1 MGVRV
6 SIIIPCFNVE
16 AFVERAIASALQQT
30 YQNVEI
36 ICVDNNSTD
45 STRLILQKY
54 AKEYPTEIQVFSA
67 TQQGAPAARNLG
79 LLYATGE
86 WIQFL
91 DADDEILP
99 DKLERQLGS
108 LESGM
113 TLVIGTPEYVD
124 IDGHTT
130 IFPIWPEIWLG
141 LAHGMHAGNT
151 VANLYRK
158 DVLRLIGGWK
168 ENLPFLQ
175 DLHLLFELLQR
186 QAVIQTDQIPSCRCY
201 DRPSGKITQQD
212 PAGMYE
218 AAIHFNHTI
227 NSWLQEN
234 AAVYWQCHESSF
246 YTALLRRIKL
256 LAKYDINQAMLLAK
270 QYLPQDFVPPRE
282 NEFSVGL
289 WHQLAYPLLGLE
301 RSERLKRWLIS

>member
-1 MGVRV
+1 MRV

-45 STRLILQKY
+45 GTRLILQKY
-54 AKEYPTEIQVFSA
+54 AKEYPSNVQVLSA
-67 TQQGAPAARNLG
+67 AKQGAPIARNLG
-79 LLYATGE
+79 LSYATGE

-99 DKLERQLGS
+99 DKLERQL
-108 LESGM
+108 L
-113 TLVIGTPEYVD
+113 TINLQTALLVGTPQY
-124 IDGHTT
+124 IDLDGTAT
-130 IFPIWPEIWLG
+130 IFSIWPEIWLG
-141 LAHGMHAGNT
+141 LAHGMHAGHT
-151 VANLYRK
+151 VANLYHR
-158 DVLRLIGGWK
+158 DMLCSIGGWK
-168 ENLPFLQ
+168 EELPYLQ
-175 DLHLLFELLQR
+175 DLDLLFELLKKQVSY
-186 QAVIQTDQIPSCRCY
+186 QLDSLPSCRCY

-218 AAIHFNHTI
+218 AAIHFNHSI

-234 AAVYWQCHESSF
+234 DTVYWQQHESSF

-256 LAKYDINQAMLLAK
+256 LANYDIDQAMLLAR

-282 NEFSVGL
+282 NEFSMGL

-301 RSERLKRWLIS
+301 RSERLKRWFIS